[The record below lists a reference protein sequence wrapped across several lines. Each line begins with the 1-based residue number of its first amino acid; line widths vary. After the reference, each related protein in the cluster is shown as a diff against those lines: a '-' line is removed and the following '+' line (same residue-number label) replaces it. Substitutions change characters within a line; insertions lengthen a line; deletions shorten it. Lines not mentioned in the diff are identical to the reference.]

1 MIDEIK
7 SVLEHDCPTTVSC
20 SDILALASRDAVRMM
35 GGPSWNMPVGRKDSR
50 WADKDGAENLPSPH
64 DNFTTLVSE
73 FEKHGLNARDMI
85 ALSGAHTV
93 GMAKCKN
100 YRDRVNDYANIDPSF
115 AATRQQTCPAG
126 DSDGGMAPF
135 DEQTPMRFDNAYY
148 KNLIARRGLLISDQT
163 LYGSG
168 GSQDKLV
175 EMYSKNGKAFAKDF
189 AKAMVKMGNIHP
201 SPWTPVEVRLNC
213 KMVNA

>member
-1 MIDEIK
+1 
-7 SVLEHDCPTTVSC
+7 
-20 SDILALASRDAVRMM
+20 
-35 GGPSWNMPVGRKDSR
+35 
-50 WADKDGAENLPSPH
+50 
-64 DNFTTLVSE
+64 
-73 FEKHGLNARDMI
+73 
-85 ALSGAHTV
+85 
-93 GMAKCKN
+93 MAKCKN

-115 AATRQQTCPAG
+115 AATRQQTCLAR